1 MGVIPPNLLKSGAV
15 EIAKIL
21 KTISGGN
28 VLDVASGDGDFIA
41 MLIDAL
47 KDYESFTGIDS
58 NKKEMEKAKKNLVGK
73 SVKIHLMNA
82 EKLRFDNNKF
92 DFVSIA
98 NSLHHLENMNEVLAE
113 MKRVL
118 KPGGY
123 FIIQEMFCDGNQTE
137 AQKTD
142 ITSHTLGA
150 EIDNMLGIYNQKTY
164 TKKTIMGII
173 EELNLREF
181 QVYESSRYVKC
192 LFCSDN
198 QQCEDPLNENLINF
212 AINELEEN
220 IAQVKESSEYDRLV
234 ERKEIIKQN
243 IMKYG
248 SAPASILF
256 CIGRK

>member
-1 MGVIPPNLLKSGAV
+1 MGVVPPNLLKSGAV
-15 EIAKIL
+15 EIAKIM

-58 NKKEMEKAKKNLVGK
+58 NKKEIKKAKKNLAGK
-73 SVKIHLMNA
+73 SIKIHLMNA
-82 EKLRFDNNKF
+82 EKLKFDDNKF
-92 DFVSIA
+92 DFVSLA

-123 FIIQEMFCDGNQTE
+123 FIIQEMFCDGDQTE

-142 ITSHTLGA
+142 IDSHTLGA
-150 EIDNMLGIYNQKTY
+150 EIDNVLGIYHQKTY

-181 QVYESSRYVKC
+181 KVNESSRYVKC

-198 QQCEDPLNENLINF
+198 QQCEDPLNEDLINF
-212 AINELEEN
+212 AIKEIEED
-220 IAQVKESSEYDRLV
+220 IVQLKESSEFERIL

-243 IMKYG
+243 ILKYG

>member
-1 MGVIPPNLLKSGAV
+1 MEAIPQNLLKSGAV
-15 EIAKIL
+15 EITKIM
-21 KTISGGN
+21 KSISGGN
-28 VLDVASGDGDFIA
+28 VLDVASGDGDFIL

-58 NKKEMEKAKKNLVGK
+58 NKEEIAKAKKNLAGK
-73 SVKIHLMNA
+73 CVKIHLMNA
-82 EKLRFDNNKF
+82 EKLKFNNNTF

-123 FIIQEMFCDGNQTE
+123 LIIQEMFCDGNQTE

-142 ITSHTLGA
+142 IDLHTLGA
-150 EIDNMLGIYNQKTY
+150 EIDNILGIYHQKTF
-164 TKKTIMGII
+164 TKKTILGII
-173 EELNLREF
+173 EELNLQEF
-181 QVYESSRYVKC
+181 KVYESSRYVKC
-192 LFCSDN
+192 LFCSNN
-198 QQCEDPLNENLINF
+198 QQCEDPLNEDLINF
-212 AINELEEN
+212 AIKELEKDIYKIN
-220 IAQVKESSEYDRLV
+220 ESSEYERLM

-243 IMKYG
+243 ILKYG

-256 CIGRK
+256 CIGCK

>member
-1 MGVIPPNLLKSGAV
+1 MGVIPPILLKSGAV
-15 EIAKIL
+15 EIAKIM

-28 VLDVASGDGDFIA
+28 VLDVASGNGDFIV

-58 NKKEMEKAKKNLVGK
+58 NKKEIKKAKKNLAGK

-82 EKLRFDNNKF
+82 EKLKFDDNKF
-92 DFVSIA
+92 DFVCLA
-98 NSLHHLENMNEVLAE
+98 NSLHHLENMNEVLCE
-113 MKRVL
+113 IKRVL

-123 FIIQEMFCDGNQTE
+123 LIIQEMFCDGNQTE

-150 EIDNMLGIYNQKTY
+150 EIDNILGIYHQKTY
-164 TKKTIMGII
+164 TKKTIIGII

-181 QVYESSRYVKC
+181 QVYESSRYLKC
-192 LFCSDN
+192 LFCSSN
-198 QQCEDPLNENLINF
+198 QQCEDPLNEDLINF
-212 AINELEEN
+212 AIKELEDSF
-220 IAQVKESSEYDRLV
+220 IQVKESSEYDRLV

-256 CIGRK
+256 FIGRK